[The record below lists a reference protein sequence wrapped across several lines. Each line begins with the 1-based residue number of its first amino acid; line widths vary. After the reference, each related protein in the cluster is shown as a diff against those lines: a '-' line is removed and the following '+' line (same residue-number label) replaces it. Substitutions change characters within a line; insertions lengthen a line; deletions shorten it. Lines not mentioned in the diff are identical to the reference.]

1 LCSIISL
8 QKVKQTK
15 TDQKKKFFFFCLWG
29 RRLMLFA
36 QSNISNLSYVL
47 LSPKTRTMIFG

>member
-1 LCSIISL
+1 VQHHFFAKSEAN
-8 QKVKQTK
+8 QNWP
-15 TDQKKKFFFFCLWG
+15 KKKFFFFCLWG